1 LAPLKFPTL
10 SKNLKFL
17 KVLILSYIYFS
28 AEIIN
33 ILELDPAHDDGVGM
47 EQYSE
52 LVSKAEETLLR
63 TEDEASIRN
72 SVSQWQQRKCTK
84 MYADLF

>member
-1 LAPLKFPTL
+1 MC
-10 SKNLKFL
+10 
-17 KVLILSYIYFS
+17 LSYIYSS

-33 ILELDPAHDDGVGM
+33 ILELDPGQDEGVGM
-47 EQYSE
+47 EQYSV
-52 LVSKAEETLLR
+52 LVSKAEEALLK

-72 SVSQWQQRKCTK
+72 SVSQWQQKKCTK